1 MLLSVSTLRRSS
13 AWLALATAM
22 ALAWWFLV
30 ASEAAMSSM
39 RGEGIIMQ
47 MMWAMMAPGE
57 PLAYWVS
64 ASVMWAVMMVAMMIP
79 AAAPMLSVYRQIYRG
94 PRAEIAALM
103 FACGYLASWTLFSLA
118 AAGLQWLLHSRG
130 VLHGHLLETGA
141 EITAWLLIAT
151 GTYQLTPFKEACL
164 ARCRSPIGYF
174 MGHWREGP
182 AGGWWLGWRHGL
194 FCIGCCW
201 MLMLLMFA
209 GGNQ

>member
-1 MLLSVSTLRRSS
+1 
-13 AWLALATAM
+13 
-22 ALAWWFLV
+22 
-30 ASEAAMSSM
+30 
-39 RGEGIIMQ
+39 MQ

-103 FACGYLASWTLFSLA
+103 FACGYLASWTLFSLL

-209 GGNQ
+209 GGAMSVLTMAMLCAFIIAERVLPAGPWSARLPGVLLIAWGGWMLWEM